1 MSKEK
6 KISQNPYIAKDELL
20 VKLGFREMI
29 DITKLLYNEG
39 QIDGVPKN
47 PRYLKESEHDN
58 LVKSLA
64 DSPEFLEYK
73 PLMVYGL
80 EDGTYVTICG
90 NMRLRVANELRIG
103 GNTNFDKLPCFVL
116 KTDTPIQKI
125 KEYAIKDNVQAG
137 NWDWDELANGDW
149 KVDELQDWGVDCSFL
164 TDTEPVEQMSERKET
179 EDDNYDENEHEI
191 ETKCKLGDIWQLG
204 QHRLMCGDSTDAA
217 QVALLLDGQQIQLYL
232 TDPPYNVAY
241 GYDNSTTEG
250 HRKDGLVV
258 LNDKMDNDKFEQFLT
273 NAFNAA
279 NANMRK
285 GASFYIFHSDGY
297 SYWFRKA
304 LINTVDLELR
314 ENLIWVK
321 NSMVLGRQ
329 DYQWRHE
336 PCLYGWKKGASHNWF
351 SDRKQT
357 TVMEFDRP
365 TKSVE
370 HPTMKPIPLFAYLI
384 QNSSQEGWNVYDSF
398 GGSGTTVM
406 ACEQLD
412 RNGFL
417 MELDPH
423 YCDVIINRWE
433 TYTGKKAEKIKEN
446 ENE

>member
-1 MSKEK
+1 MAKKQNNTLSELGVKER
-6 KISQNPYIAKDELL
+6 INLSCLEL
-20 VKLGFREMI
+20 
-29 DITKLLYNEG
+29 NEG
-39 QIDGVPKN
+39 QIVGIPKN
-47 PRYLKESEHDN
+47 PRYLKGEEHDK
-58 LVKSLA
+58 LKKSLK
-64 DSPEFLEYK
+64 DSPELLQYK
-73 PLMVYGL
+73 PLMVYAIEG
-80 EDGTYVTICG
+80 GKFVVVCG
-90 NMRLRVANELRIG
+90 NMRLRICQELHNEG
-103 GNTNFDKLPCFVL
+103 VEGFDALPCFVL
-116 KTDTPIQKI
+116 NKDVPIAKI

-149 KVDELQDWGVDCSFL
+149 EVEELQDWGVDCSFL
-164 TDTEPVEQMSERKET
+164 TDTEPVEEMPERKET
-179 EDDNYDENEHEI
+179 EDDEYDENEHEI
-191 ETKCKLGDIWQLG
+191 EAKCKLGDIWQLG
-204 QHRLMCGDSTDAA
+204 RHRLMCGDSTDAS
-217 QVALLLDGQQIQLYL
+217 QVAKLLGGTNIQLYL

-241 GYDNSTTEG
+241 GYDGAATEG

-258 LNDKMDNDKFEQFLT
+258 LNDKMDNDKFEEFLT

-279 NANMRK
+279 NANMEK

-336 PCLYGWKKGASHNWF
+336 PCLYGWKKGSRHNWF

-398 GGSGTTVM
+398 GGSGTTIM
-406 ACEQLD
+406 ACEQLG
-412 RNGFL
+412 RNGFS

-433 TYTGKKAEKIKEN
+433 TYTGKKAEKIKV
-446 ENE
+446 

>member
-1 MSKEK
+1 MAKKQNNTLSELGVKER
-6 KISQNPYIAKDELL
+6 ISLSCLEL
-20 VKLGFREMI
+20 
-29 DITKLLYNEG
+29 NEG
-39 QIDGVPKN
+39 QIVGIPKN
-47 PRYLKESEHDN
+47 PRYLKGEEHDK
-58 LVKSLA
+58 LKKSLK
-64 DSPEFLEYK
+64 DSPELLQYK
-73 PLMVYGL
+73 PLMVYAAEG
-80 EDGTYVTICG
+80 GKFVVICG
-90 NMRLRVANELRIG
+90 NMRLRICQELHNEG
-103 GNTNFDKLPCFVL
+103 VEGFDALPCFVL
-116 KTDTPIQKI
+116 NKDVSIAKI

-149 KVDELQDWGVDCSFL
+149 EVDDLQDWGVDCSFL
-164 TDTEPVEQMSERKET
+164 TDTEPVKEMSERKET
-179 EDDNYDENEHEI
+179 EDDEYDEDEHEI
-191 ETKCKLGDIWQLG
+191 EAKCKLGDIWQLG
-204 QHRLMCGDSTDAA
+204 RHRLMCGDSTDAS
-217 QVALLLDGQQIQLYL
+217 QVAKLLGGANIQLYL

-241 GYDNSTTEG
+241 GYDGAATEG

-258 LNDKMDNDKFEQFLT
+258 LNDKMDNDKFEEFLT

-279 NANMRK
+279 NANMEK

-329 DYQWRHE
+329 NYQWRHE

-398 GGSGTTVM
+398 GGSGTTIM

-412 RNGFL
+412 RNGFS

-433 TYTGKKAEKIKEN
+433 TYTGKKAEKITV
-446 ENE
+446 

>member
-1 MSKEK
+1 MAKKQNNTLSELGVKER
-6 KISQNPYIAKDELL
+6 ISLSCLEL
-20 VKLGFREMI
+20 
-29 DITKLLYNEG
+29 NEG
-39 QIDGVPKN
+39 QIVGIPKN
-47 PRYLKESEHDN
+47 PRYLKGEEHDK
-58 LVKSLA
+58 LKKSLK
-64 DSPEFLEYK
+64 DSPELLQYK
-73 PLMVYGL
+73 PLMVYAT
-80 EDGTYVTICG
+80 ESNSYVVICG
-90 NMRLRVANELRIG
+90 NMRLRICQELHNEG
-103 GNTNFDKLPCFVL
+103 VEGFDALPCFILNKDV
-116 KTDTPIQKI
+116 PIAKI

-149 KVDELQDWGVDCSFL
+149 EVENLQDWGVDCSFL
-164 TDTEPVEQMSERKET
+164 TDTEPVEEMPERKET
-179 EDDNYDENEHEI
+179 EDDEYDEDEHEI
-191 ETKCKLGDIWQLG
+191 EAKCKLGDIWQLG
-204 QHRLMCGDSTDAA
+204 RHRLMCGDSTDAS
-217 QVALLLDGQQIQLYL
+217 QVAKLLGGANIQLYL

-241 GYDNSTTEG
+241 GYDGAATEG

-258 LNDKMDNDKFEQFLT
+258 LNDKMDNDKFEEFLT

-279 NANMRK
+279 NANMEK

-304 LINTVDLELR
+304 LFNTVDLELR

-336 PCLYGWKKGASHNWF
+336 PCLYGWKKGARHNWF

-398 GGSGTTVM
+398 GGSGTTIM
-406 ACEQLD
+406 ACEQLN
-412 RNGFL
+412 RNGFS

-433 TYTGKKAEKIKEN
+433 TYTGKKAEKIKV
-446 ENE
+446 